1 MSLIALNQI
10 YKRMIMQLLISLNRA
25 GLLVQ
30 SPVAL
35 TKPASMGYLY
45 RVLLLWQSLQVQV
58 TCTESCCSDKACKY
72 KLLVQSCCSDKA
84 CMYGLLVQS
93 CCSDKACKYGLL
105 VQSHVALTKPANM
118 GYLYRVLLL
127 WQSLHVQVCVL
138 CRCDYEQS
146 LRWRVHV
153 ISDLFAQSLHVC
165 IRYISLM
172 SFWWLWCN
180 MGMVSLLV
188 FVGCHGT
195 ASVWLQWT

>member
-25 GLLVQ
+25 RLLVQ
-30 SPVAL
+30 SHVAL
-35 TKPASMGYLY
+35 TKPASTGYLY
-45 RVLLLWQSLQVQV
+45 RVMLLWQSLQIQV

-72 KLLVQSCCSDKA
+72 
-84 CMYGLLVQS
+84 GLLVQS
-93 CCSDKACKYGLL
+93 P
-105 VQSHVALTKPANM
+105 VAL
-118 GYLYRVLLL
+118 
-127 WQSLHVQVCVL
+127 CVL

-153 ISDLFAQSLHVC
+153 ISDLFEQSLHVC